1 MLSSVACVHLGHTQS
16 YNNQSMLSLNLL
28 KKATHTTQKIFT
40 TYLSNRFQ
48 KFSLVSWNT
57 DNTEHSI
64 SDRLNISFHNF
75 PRIIS
80 KNSYLILVKT

>member
-1 MLSSVACVHLGHTQS
+1 MLRSVACVHLGHTQS
-16 YNNQSMLSLNLL
+16 YNNQCCHLTYSKKPPILL
-28 KKATHTTQKIFT
+28 KKIFT

-48 KFSLVSWNT
+48 KFSLVSCTT